1 MFCNIAIN
9 PKTKYFVL
17 QRIFKNLASKFPSMT
32 QSAINLL
39 HSVITVLV
47 DAQKKEV
54 ITAEGGQ
61 ISLAPDKTL
70 VRDGNTHLFQR
81 RYNLT
86 TNFEKFTETL

>member
-54 ITAEGGQ
+54 ITAEGQ
-61 ISLAPDKTL
+61 ISTAPDKTL
-70 VRDGNTHLFQR
+70 VGDGNTPLFKQR
-81 RYNLT
+81 
-86 TNFEKFTETL
+86 